1 MKERCEILAYFSCVP
16 WTDRGAPKLAKVFDD
31 QLSAMDIPTL
41 IYNIVEDLA
50 DLINVANHLED
61 LTPNSVREFIPYGVG
76 LPAWECPDRVNS

>member
-1 MKERCEILAYFSCVP
+1 MKSWPISPAFLGRIG
-16 WTDRGAPKLAKVFDD
+16 GATKLAKVSDD

-41 IYNIVEDLA
+41 IYNILEDLT